1 MSRIS
6 KSKLLSAASAV
17 TIGAF
22 AASASQAQEAEA
34 AADEEV
40 LEEIVVTGIRY
51 SFATS
56 ISDKRNA
63 DQIVDTITAEDI
75 GRSTDQNIAEALNRI
90 SGVSITEQQGEGAFV
105 SIRGAS
111 PDQTVVTLNG
121 TTLGT
126 TEFSQSVNLS
136 SFSSDILAKIEVIKT
151 PAADD
156 EEGSLGGLVNLITR
170 RPLDLTDDIRTFTA
184 QGRANEQN
192 STEKDFDS
200 PLPEDYKISA
210 TASEKFFDDRFGVI
224 LSAVDEKNPYRQDF
238 TEGHNFDA
246 ARSFN
251 AQDLDGNVYQ
261 ANGYDSPSL
270 WGIAARQT
278 VYGVRE
284 GQRDRQAL
292 DLAAQWQAADTTSI
306 TANVNLGRQQLEYT
320 MHQITVRNNDQT
332 RDPNFNTVG
341 ATYRGGD
348 GFRDG
353 QPTPFQDPSDWM
365 ILDPDSRTWVKTLRR
380 FDTSDVNASSDIF
393 ENENFAGSLEFEQD
407 LFDRLALNFG
417 GRYQKS
423 EQIPDQRIYVNLQSA
438 RENGAV
444 LRFLLPPEQ
453 LEPAGIDCLTGVC
466 VPVTG
471 QSPVSLG
478 TVIDAPSAED
488 IANFAANG
496 ITGTVGQPINLRGDD
511 NISFTGNNP
520 DDILAHSVGFVNQ
533 TLTAVED
540 TNEVLFLDGDLEFE
554 RFGVTSI
561 EFGAK
566 YTNREKFVDNQSG
579 NVVNRDTAASIV
591 NPLTGEP
598 VQVATAIDRVPVL
611 PFSRRIEPNGF
622 LSGIGLGSNNIAD
635 GFSSVDPVAIFD
647 LIAADE
653 GIAIS
658 IDDTETRSAKFEN
671 LALYFKANFSFM
683 DDRLSG
689 NAGLRWVET
698 EVATAGSAGIRAFNE
713 SFGRNQRIYDL
724 KNLRSLMDAS
734 QPACPPIP
742 HYPDGE
748 VGFGD
753 EARYARVD
761 GLGIDTNG
769 TATFNDDTP
778 LPDSRPCHEPILLD
792 LASLRETVAAWNN
805 SFPWHLRRYNNI
817 FWTNNDIFSG
827 GYQTTDPGGLN
838 LAPGTDNT
846 IRAFATAG
854 SYKYDALLPSV
865 NLNYL
870 LNDEMIVRFAASQ
883 TMTRPPIDSIRPGF
897 SIGEAGWGNPATRV
911 HGIGLFNTELDP
923 LTSVNLDFSFE
934 WYFADDALV
943 SVGLFRKDIDDLIEN
958 ETQRVYL
965 RDVKTEVQNG
975 EEVAFEGLLLDESSV
990 TVDNCYADILGE
1002 WQYGYN
1008 PTYVEN
1014 MLFSD
1019 DPEFLCAQFNA
1030 TQPRNAAGAS
1040 ITGVELQYAQNYTFL
1055 PGILGGLGVSA
1066 NYTYQDSSFAQDVSD
1081 LVEGL
1086 ALPRFQIDRTPEH
1099 SYNVTGY
1106 WQQGG
1111 HQVRLTY
1118 GGATDV
1124 LLSRTSF
1131 NGLGA
1136 LWQDGRETLDF
1147 SAAYQVND
1155 NIQVTVDAT
1164 NLLDEPFR
1172 TYFTSRFVRLPESA
1186 TGGGTAL
1193 VPFDEGNPLTGDAY
1207 QGRTASEYNVGRFY
1221 RLAVR
1226 VNF

>member
-34 AADEEV
+34 NADEEV

-51 SFATS
+51 SLATS

-90 SGVSITEQQGEGAFV
+90 SGVSITEQAGEGAFV

-126 TEFSQSVNLS
+126 TEFSQAVNLS

-151 PAADD
+151 PSADD

-170 RPLDLTDDIRTFTA
+170 NPLDLTADVRTFTM
-184 QGRANEQN
+184 QGRSNEQN

-210 TASEKFFDDRFGVI
+210 MASEKFLDDRFGVI
-224 LSAVDEKNPYRQDF
+224 LSLVDEKNPYRQDF

-261 ANGYDSPSL
+261 ADGYGDPSL

-306 TANVNLGRQQLEYT
+306 TANVNFGRQQLEYT

-341 ATYRGGD
+341 APYRGGD

-353 QPTPFQDPSDWM
+353 MPTPFQDPSDWM
-365 ILDPDSRTWVKTLRR
+365 ILDADTRTWVKTLRR

-393 ENENFAGSLEFEQD
+393 ENENFMGSLEFEQD
-407 LFDRLALNFG
+407 LFGSLFLNFG
-417 GRYQKS
+417 GSVQKS
-423 EQIPDQRIYVNLQSA
+423 EQIPDQRLYVNLQSA
-438 RENGAV
+438 RENGAI
-444 LRFLLPPEQ
+444 LRFDLPPEQ
-453 LEPAGIDCLTGVC
+453 LEPAGIDCLSGVC

-478 TVIDAPSAED
+478 TIIGPPSAED
-488 IANFAANG
+488 IAFYQANG
-496 ITGTVGQPINLRGDD
+496 ITGTVGQPITLRGDD

-540 TNEVLFLDGDLEFE
+540 SNEVLFLDGDLEFE
-554 RFGVTSI
+554 RFGVNSI

-566 YTNREKFVDNQSG
+566 YTEREKFVDNQSG
-579 NVVNRDTAASIV
+579 NVVNRDTAASVV

-598 VQVATAIDRVPVL
+598 VLVATAIDRVPVL
-611 PFSRRIEPNGF
+611 PFSKRIEPNSF
-622 LSGIGLGSNNIAD
+622 LTGIGLGGNNIAD

-671 LALYFKANFSFM
+671 LALYLKANFSFM
-683 DDRLSG
+683 DDRLTG

-698 EVATAGSAGIRAFNE
+698 EVETAGSAGIRAFNE

-724 KNLRSLMDAS
+724 RNLRSLMDAS
-734 QPACPPIP
+734 QPACPAIP
-742 HYPDGE
+742 FQEGE
-748 VGFGD
+748 VAYGD
-753 EARYARVD
+753 AARYARID
-761 GLGIDTNG
+761 GLGIDTKG

-778 LPDSRPCHEPILLD
+778 LPDSRPCHEPFLLD
-792 LASLRETVAAWNN
+792 VANLRALGY
-805 SFPWHLRRYNNI
+805 FPQDLRRYNNI

-827 GYQTTDPGGLN
+827 GYQTTDPGGTS

-854 SYKYDALLPSV
+854 SHKYDALLPSV

-870 LNDEMIVRFAASQ
+870 LNDEMIVRVAASQ

-897 SIGEAGWGNPATRV
+897 SIGEGGWGNPATRV
-911 HGIGLFNTELDP
+911 NGIGLFNTELDP
-923 LTSVNLDFSFE
+923 LTSVNLDLSFE
-934 WYFADDALV
+934 WYFDEDALV

-975 EEVAFEGLLLDESSV
+975 EEVAFEGLLLDENSI
-990 TVDNCYADILGE
+990 TIDNCYAEILGE

-1019 DPEFLCAQFNA
+1019 DPEFLCAQFQA
-1030 TQPRNAAGAS
+1030 SQPRNAAGAS

-1055 PGILGGLGVSA
+1055 PGFLGGLGLSA
-1066 NYTYQDSSFAQDVSD
+1066 NYTYQDSSFAQDISD
-1081 LVEGL
+1081 LVAGL
-1086 ALPRFQIDRTPEH
+1086 ELPRFQIDRTPEH
-1099 SYNVTGY
+1099 SYNITSY

-1124 LLSRTSF
+1124 LLQRSF
-1131 NGLGA
+1131 GLGA

-1155 NIQVTVDAT
+1155 SIQITVDAT

-1207 QGRTASEYNVGRFY
+1207 QGRTVSEYNVGRFY

>member
-22 AASASQAQEAEA
+22 AASTGQAQEAEA
-34 AADEEV
+34 AAGEDV

-51 SFATS
+51 SLATS

-90 SGVSITEQQGEGAFV
+90 SGVSITEQSGEGAFV

-126 TEFSQSVNLS
+126 TEFSQAVNLS

-151 PAADD
+151 PSADD
-156 EEGSLGGLVNLITR
+156 EEGSLGGLVNLVTR
-170 RPLDLTDDIRTFTA
+170 RPLDLVDDVRTFTA
-184 QGRANEQN
+184 QGRSNEQYGRDK
-192 STEKDFDS
+192 EFDS
-200 PLPEDYKISA
+200 PLPEDFKISA
-210 TASEKFFDDRFGVI
+210 TVSEKFFDDRFGVI
-224 LSAVDEKNPYRQDF
+224 LSAVDEKNPLRQDF
-238 TEGHNFDA
+238 ADGRNFRA
-246 ARSFN
+246 APSFN

-261 ANGYDSPSL
+261 SNGYSEPAL
-270 WGIAARQT
+270 WGIAALQT
-278 VYGVRE
+278 HYGVRE
-284 GQRDRQAL
+284 GQRDRQAV
-292 DLAAQWQAADTTSI
+292 DLAAQWQATDTTSI
-306 TANVNLGRQQLEYT
+306 TANLNIGRQQIENT
-320 MHQITVRNNDQT
+320 MHEVTVRNNEQT

-341 ATYRGGD
+341 APYQGGV
-348 GFRDG
+348 GFTNG
-353 QPTPFQDPSDWM
+353 TPTPFQDPSDWM
-365 ILDPDSRTWVKTLRR
+365 ILDPDTRTWVKTLRR
-380 FDTSDVNASSDIF
+380 FSTSDVNTSSDIY
-393 ENENFAGSLEFEQD
+393 ENENSMASLEFEQN
-407 LFDRLALNFG
+407 LFDRLTLNFG
-417 GRYQKS
+417 GSVQKS
-423 EQIPDQRIYVNLQSA
+423 EQIPDQRVFVNLQSA

-444 LRFLLPPEQ
+444 LRFLVPPEQ
-453 LEPAGIDCLTGVC
+453 LEPAGFDCLSGAC

-471 QSPVSLG
+471 QSPISLG
-478 TVIDAPSAED
+478 AIIDPPSPAD
-488 IANFAANG
+488 IAYYQANG
-496 ITGTVGQPINLRGDD
+496 ITGTAGQPIILRGDD
-511 NISFTGNNP
+511 NISLTGNNP

-540 TNEVLFLDGDLEFE
+540 SNEVLFLDGDLEFE
-554 RFGVTSI
+554 RFGINSI

-566 YTNREKFVDNQSG
+566 YTGREKFVDNQSG
-579 NVVNRDTAASIV
+579 NVVNRDAGATVV
-591 NPLTGEP
+591 NPVTGEP
-598 VQVATAIDRVPVL
+598 VLVATAIDRTPVL
-611 PFSRRIEPNGF
+611 PFALRIEPNRF
-622 LSGIGLGSNNIAD
+622 LSGIGLSGNNISD

-658 IDDTETRSAKFEN
+658 IDNKETRSAAFEN

-683 DDRLSG
+683 DDRLTG

-698 EVATAGSAGIRAFNE
+698 EVETAGFSGIGAFNE

-724 KNLRSLMDAS
+724 RNLRSLMDAS
-734 QPACPPIP
+734 QPACPAIP
-742 HYPDGE
+742 WQE
-748 VGFGD
+748 GD
-753 EARYARVD
+753 EVAYGDAARYARID

-778 LPDSRPCHEPILLD
+778 LPDSRPCHEPFLLD
-792 LASLRETVAAWNN
+792 VANLRALGGFSQV
-805 SFPWHLRRYNNI
+805 LRRYNNI

-827 GYQTTDPGGLN
+827 GYQTTDPAGLN
-838 LAPGTDNT
+838 LASGTDNT
-846 IRAFATAG
+846 NRSFSTAG
-854 SYKYDALLPSV
+854 SHKYDALLPSV

-870 LNDEMIVRFAASQ
+870 LNDEMILRFAASQ
-883 TMTRPPIDSIRPGF
+883 TMTRPPIDFIRPGF

-911 HGIGLFNTELDP
+911 NGITLFNTELDP

-934 WYFADDALV
+934 WYFADDALL
-943 SVGLFRKDIDDLIEN
+943 SVGLFRKDIEDLIEF

-975 EEVAFEGLLLDESSV
+975 EDVSADGLLLDESSI
-990 TVDNCYADILGE
+990 TIDNCYAEILGE

-1019 DPEFLCAQFNA
+1019 DPEFLCAQFQGS
-1030 TQPRNAAGAS
+1030 QPRNAEGAE

-1055 PGILGGLGVSA
+1055 PGYLGGLGLSA

-1081 LVEGL
+1081 LVAGR

-1111 HQVRLTY
+1111 HQLRLTY

-1124 LLSRTSF
+1124 LLQRSF
-1131 NGLGA
+1131 GLGA
-1136 LWQDGRETLDF
+1136 WWQDGRETLDF

-1155 NIQVTVDAT
+1155 NILITLDAT
-1164 NLLDEPFR
+1164 NLLDESYR
-1172 TYFTSRFVRLPESA
+1172 TYFTSRFLRLPESA

-1207 QGRTASEYNVGRFY
+1207 QGRTVSEYNVGRFY

>member
-34 AADEEV
+34 AADEQV

-121 TTLGT
+121 TPLGT

-151 PAADD
+151 PSADD

-170 RPLDLTDDIRTFTA
+170 RPLEVTDDIRTFTV
-184 QGRANEQN
+184 QGRSNEQN

-224 LSAVDEKNPYRQDF
+224 LSAVDENNPYRQDF

-278 VYGVRE
+278 IYGVRE

-341 ATYRGGD
+341 APYRGGD

-353 QPTPFQDPSDWM
+353 MPTPFQDPSDWM

-393 ENENFAGSLEFEQD
+393 ENENFMGSLEFEQD
-407 LFDRLALNFG
+407 LFGNLFLNFG
-417 GRYQKS
+417 GSVQTS
-423 EQIPDQRIYVNLQSA
+423 EQIPDQRVYVNLQSA

-444 LRFLLPPEQ
+444 LRFNLPPEV
-453 LEPAGIDCLTGVC
+453 LEPAGIDCLSGVC

-478 TVIDAPSAED
+478 SIIDSPSAED
-488 IANFAANG
+488 IARYQADG
-496 ITGTVGQPINLRGDD
+496 ITGTAGQPITLRGDD

-540 TNEVLFLDGDLEFE
+540 TNKVLFLDGDLEFE

-579 NVVNRDTAASIV
+579 NVVNTDSAATVV

-598 VQVATAIDRVPVL
+598 VLLATAIDRTPVL
-611 PFSRRIEPNGF
+611 PFSRRIEPNSF
-622 LSGIGLGSNNIAD
+622 LSGIGLAGNNISD
-635 GFSSVDPVAIFD
+635 GFTSINPVEIFD

-658 IDDTETRSAKFEN
+658 IDNKQTRSAEFEN
-671 LALYFKANFSFM
+671 LALYLKANFSFM
-683 DDRLSG
+683 DDRLTG

-698 EVATAGSAGIRAFNE
+698 EVQTAGFSGISAFNE
-713 SFGRNQRIYDL
+713 SFGKNQRIYDL
-724 KNLRSLMDAS
+724 RNLRSLMDAS

-742 HYPDGE
+742 YQEGE
-748 VGFGD
+748 VSYGNA
-753 EARYARVD
+753 ARYARVD

-778 LPDSRPCHEPILLD
+778 LPDSRPCHEPFLLD
-792 LASLRETVAAWNN
+792 VANLRGLGF
-805 SFPWHLRRYNNI
+805 FPQDLRRYNNV

-827 GYQTTDPGGLN
+827 GYQTTDAGGLN

-846 IRAFATAG
+846 NRSFATSG
-854 SYKYDALLPSV
+854 SHKYDVLLPSV

-870 LNDEMIVRFAASQ
+870 LNDEMILRFAASQ
-883 TMTRPPIDSIRPGF
+883 TMTRPPIDFIRPGF
-897 SIGEAGWGNPATRV
+897 TIGEAGWGNPATRV
-911 HGIGLFNTELDP
+911 NGIGLFNTELEP

-943 SVGLFRKDIDDLIEN
+943 SVGLFNKDIEDLIEF

-965 RDVKTEVQNG
+965 RDVKSEVQNG
-975 EEVAFEGLLLDESSV
+975 EEVSADGLLLDESSI
-990 TVDNCYADILGE
+990 TIDNCYAEILGE

-1019 DPEFLCAQFNA
+1019 DPEFLCAQFQA
-1030 TQPRNAAGAS
+1030 GQPRNAAGAS

-1055 PGILGGLGVSA
+1055 PGFLSGLGLSA

-1099 SYNVTGY
+1099 SYNLTGY

-1124 LLSRTSF
+1124 LLQRSF
-1131 NGLGA
+1131 GLGA
-1136 LWQDGRETLDF
+1136 WWQDGRETLDF

-1155 NIQVTVDAT
+1155 NIQITVDAT
-1164 NLLDEPFR
+1164 NLLDDPFR

-1207 QGRTASEYNVGRFY
+1207 QGRTVSEYNVGRFY

>member
-22 AASASQAQEAEA
+22 AASTGQAQEAEA
-34 AADEEV
+34 ATDEGV

-51 SFATS
+51 SLATS

-63 DQIVDTITAEDI
+63 DRIVDTINAEDI
-75 GRSTDQNIAEALNRI
+75 GKSTDQNIAEALNRI
-90 SGVSITEQQGEGAFV
+90 SGVSITEQAGEGAFV

-126 TEFSQSVNLS
+126 TEFSQAVNLS

-151 PAADD
+151 PSADD
-156 EEGSLGGLVNLITR
+156 EEGSLGGLVNLVTR
-170 RPLDLTDDIRTFTA
+170 RPLDITDDIRSLTV
-184 QGRANEQN
+184 QGRSNEQN
-192 STEKDFDS
+192 STAKDFDS

-210 TASEKFFDDRFGVI
+210 TVSQKFLDDRFGVL
-224 LSAVDEKNPYRQDF
+224 LSAVDEKNPQRQDF
-238 TEGHNFDA
+238 TAGRNFEP
-246 ARSFN
+246 ARSYN

-261 ANGYDSPSL
+261 ADGYSEPVL
-270 WGIAARQT
+270 WGIAALQT
-278 VYGVRE
+278 AYGVRE
-284 GQRDRQAL
+284 GQRDRQAV
-292 DLAAQWQAADTTSI
+292 DLAAQWQALDATSI
-306 TANVNLGRQQLEYT
+306 TANLNVGRQQIENT
-320 MHQITVRNNDQT
+320 MHEITVRNNDQA

-341 ATYRGGD
+341 FPYTGGVD
-348 GFRDG
+348 FANGM
-353 QPTPFQDPSDWM
+353 PTPFQDPSDWM
-365 ILDPDSRTWVKTLRR
+365 ILDPGTRTWVKTLRR
-380 FDTSDVNASSDIF
+380 FSTSDVNTSSDIY
-393 ENENFAGSLEFEQD
+393 ENENFTGSLEFEQD
-407 LFDRLALNFG
+407 LFDRMVLNFG
-417 GRYQKS
+417 GSYQKS
-423 EQIPDQRIYVNLQSA
+423 EQIPDQRVYVNLQSA

-444 LRFLLPPEQ
+444 LRYLVPPEQ
-453 LEPAGIDCLTGVC
+453 LEPAGFDCLSGVC

-478 TVIDAPSAED
+478 SIIGPPSAED
-488 IANFAANG
+488 VARLAASG
-496 ITGTVGQPINLRGDD
+496 ITGTAGQPIIVRGDD

-520 DDILAHSVGFVNQ
+520 DDILAHSVGIVNQ

-540 TNEVLFLDGDLEFE
+540 TNEVFFLNGDLEFE
-554 RFGVTSI
+554 RFGVTSF

-566 YTNREKFVDNQSG
+566 YTSREKFVDNQSG
-579 NVVNRDTAASIV
+579 SVVNRDSAATVV
-591 NPLTGEP
+591 NPLTGQP
-598 VQVATAIDRVPVL
+598 VLVGTAIDQTPVL
-611 PFSRRIEPNGF
+611 PFSQRIEPNGF
-622 LSGIGLGSNNIAD
+622 LSGIGLGNNNIAD
-635 GFSSVDPVAIFD
+635 GFTSVDPVAIFD

-653 GIAIS
+653 DIVIS
-658 IDDTETRSAKFEN
+658 IDDTETRSATFEN
-671 LALYFKANFSFM
+671 LALYLKANFSFM
-683 DDRLSG
+683 DDRLTG

-698 EVATAGSAGIRAFNE
+698 EVSSAGAAGIRAFNE

-724 KNLRSLMDAS
+724 RNLRSLMNAS
-734 QPACPPIP
+734 QPACPAIP
-742 HYPDGE
+742 FDPNGE
-748 VGFGD
+748 VAYGD
-753 EARYARVD
+753 AARYARVD

-778 LPDSRPCHEPILLD
+778 LPNSLPCHEPWLLD
-792 LASLRETVAAWNN
+792 VANLQAQGG
-805 SFPWHLRRYNNI
+805 FHQLLRRYNNV

-827 GYQTTDPGGLN
+827 GYVTTDPEGRN
-838 LAPGTDNT
+838 LAPGSNNT

-854 SYKYDALLPSV
+854 SHNYDVLLPSV

-883 TMTRPPIDSIRPGF
+883 TMTRPPIDALRPGF

-911 HGIGLFNTELDP
+911 NQIGLFNTELDP

-934 WYFADDALV
+934 WYFAEDALV
-943 SVGLFRKDIDDLIEN
+943 SVGLFRKDIEDLIEN

-975 EEVAFEGLLLDESSV
+975 EEVAFEGLLLDAN
-990 TVDNCYADILGE
+990 TITIDNCYAEILGE

-1008 PTYVEN
+1008 PSYVEN

-1019 DPEFLCAQFNA
+1019 DPEFLCAQFRA
-1030 TQPRNAAGAS
+1030 TQPRNAAGAE
-1040 ITGVELQYAQNYTFL
+1040 INGVELQYAQNYTFL
-1055 PGILGGLGVSA
+1055 PGYLGGLGLSA

-1081 LVEGL
+1081 LVAGL
-1086 ALPRFQIDRTPEH
+1086 ELPRFQIDRTPEH
-1099 SYNVTGY
+1099 SYNVTTY

-1111 HQVRLTY
+1111 HQLRLTY

-1124 LLSRTSF
+1124 LLQRSF
-1131 NGLGA
+1131 GRGA

-1155 NIQVTVDAT
+1155 NIQITVDAT
-1164 NLLDEPFR
+1164 NLLDESYR
-1172 TYFTSRFVRLPESA
+1172 TYFTSRSIPLPESP
-1186 TGGGTAL
+1186 TGGGPARDN

-1207 QGRTASEYNVGRFY
+1207 QGRTVHEYNVGRFY

>member
-22 AASASQAQEAEA
+22 AASTGQAQEAEA
-34 AADEEV
+34 ATDEGV

-51 SFATS
+51 SLATS

-63 DQIVDTITAEDI
+63 DRIVDTINAEDI

-90 SGVSITEQQGEGAFV
+90 SGVSITEQAGEGAFV

-111 PDQTVVTLNG
+111 PDQTIVTLNG

-126 TEFSQSVNLS
+126 TEFSQAVNLS

-151 PAADD
+151 PSADD

-170 RPLDLTDDIRTFTA
+170 RPLDFTDDIRSFTV
-184 QGRANEQN
+184 QGRSNEQN

-210 TASEKFFDDRFGVI
+210 TISEKFFDDRFGVL
-224 LSAVDEKNPYRQDF
+224 LSVVDEKNPQRQDF
-238 TEGHNFDA
+238 TQGNNFDA

-251 AQDLDGNVYQ
+251 AQDLDGNEYQ
-261 ANGYDSPSL
+261 SMGYDEPAL

-278 VYGVRE
+278 HYGVRE
-284 GQRDRQAL
+284 GQRDRQAV
-292 DLAAQWQAADTTSI
+292 DLAAQWQAFDTTSI
-306 TANVNLGRQQLEYT
+306 TANLNVGRQQIENT
-320 MHQITVRNNDQT
+320 MHEITVRNNDQT

-341 ATYRGGD
+341 APYRGGD

-353 QPTPFQDPSDWM
+353 MPTPFQDPSDWM
-365 ILDPDSRTWVKTLRR
+365 ILDPDTRTWVKTLRR
-380 FDTSDVNASSDIF
+380 FDTSDVNTSSDIF
-393 ENENFAGSLEFEQD
+393 ENENFTGSLEFEQD
-407 LFDRLALNFG
+407 LFDSMVLNFG
-417 GRYQKS
+417 GSYQKS
-423 EQIPDQRIYVNLQSA
+423 EQIPDQRVYVNLQSA
-438 RENGAV
+438 RENGAI
-444 LRFLLPPEQ
+444 LRFQTPPEQ
-453 LEPAGIDCLTGVC
+453 LEPAGIDCLSGVC

-478 TVIDAPSAED
+478 TIIGPPTPEE
-488 IANFAANG
+488 IAFYQANG
-496 ITGTVGQPINLRGDD
+496 ITGTVGQPITLRGDD

-540 TNEVLFLDGDLEFE
+540 TNEVFFLDGDLEFE
-554 RFGVTSI
+554 RFGVSSI

-579 NVVNRDTAASIV
+579 NVVNRDTAASVI

-598 VQVATAIDRVPVL
+598 VLVATAIDRVPVL
-611 PFSRRIEPNGF
+611 PFSQRIEPNGF

-635 GFSSVDPVAIFD
+635 GFSSIDPVEIFD

-653 GIAIS
+653 GIAIT
-658 IDDTETRSAKFEN
+658 IDDRETRSAKFEN
-671 LALYFKANFSFM
+671 LALYLKANFSFM
-683 DDRLSG
+683 DDRLTG

-698 EVATAGSAGIRAFNE
+698 EVATAGSAGIGAFNE

-724 KNLRSLMDAS
+724 RNLRSLRDSS
-734 QPACPPIP
+734 QPACPAIP
-742 HYPDGE
+742 FDPDGE
-748 VGFGD
+748 VAYGD
-753 EARYARVD
+753 AARYARVD

-778 LPDSRPCHEPILLD
+778 LPNSLPCHEPFLLD
-792 LASLRETVAAWNN
+792 VANLRELGF
-805 SFPWHLRRYNNI
+805 FPQDLRRYNNT

-827 GYQTTDPGGLN
+827 GYQTTDPAGLN
-838 LAPGTDNT
+838 LAPGNDNT
-846 IRAFATAG
+846 IRSFATAG
-854 SYKYDALLPSV
+854 SHKYDVLLPSV

-883 TMTRPPIDSIRPGF
+883 TMTRPPIESIRSGF
-897 SIGEAGWGNPATRV
+897 NIGESGWGNPATRV
-911 HGIGLFNTELDP
+911 NGIGLFNTELEP
-923 LTSVNLDFSFE
+923 LTSVNLDLSFE
-934 WYFADDALV
+934 WYFAEDALV
-943 SVGLFRKDIDDLIEN
+943 SVGLFSKNIEDLIEN

-965 RDVKTEVQNG
+965 RDVKSEVQNG
-975 EEVAFEGLLLDESSV
+975 EEVAVAGLLLDESSI
-990 TVDNCYADILGE
+990 TIDNCYAEILGE

-1008 PTYVEN
+1008 PAYVEN

-1030 TQPRNAAGAS
+1030 GQPRNAAGAD

-1055 PGILGGLGVSA
+1055 PGYLSGLGLSA
-1066 NYTYQDSSFAQDVSD
+1066 NYTYQDSSFAQDTSD
-1081 LVEGL
+1081 LIAGL

-1099 SYNVTGY
+1099 SYNITTY

-1124 LLSRTSF
+1124 LVQRSA
-1131 NGLGA
+1131 GLGA

-1155 NIQVTVDAT
+1155 SIQITVDAT
-1164 NLLDEPFR
+1164 NLLDQPYR

-1207 QGRTASEYNVGRFY
+1207 QGRTVHEYNIGRFY